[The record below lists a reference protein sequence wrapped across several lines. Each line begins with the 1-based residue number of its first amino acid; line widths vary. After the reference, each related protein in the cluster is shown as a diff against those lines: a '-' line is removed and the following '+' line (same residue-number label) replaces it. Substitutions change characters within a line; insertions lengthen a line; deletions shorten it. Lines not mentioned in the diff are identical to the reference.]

1 MADLGIGDKVKVIG
15 SIMNGVTGVI
25 KAKSIRPVQTT
36 GKIAIGRGNDTQWQI
51 KLDTKGTLR
60 TFPPDELEKIG

>member
-15 SIMNGVTGVI
+15 STMNGVTGVI

-36 GKIAIGRGNDTQWQI
+36 GKIATGGSNDTQWQV
-51 KLDTKGTLR
+51 KLDAAGTLR
-60 TFPPDELEKIG
+60 TFTPDELEKIG